1 VAWGIRLQRSD
12 WLPKTLFRRTLL
24 FIALVVASGALALAA
39 IARYYAGVAAERAY
53 DQLLSGAAIQVAE
66 NLYVQGGVLALNP
79 PVAALSTLSRYDLV
93 YYKAVDSRGVVIA
106 GYRDLNSPATLTMA
120 QQGPVFTSGTYQG
133 RPIRMATIARYM
145 PEEDTPGW
153 ALVTVAQT
161 TMARQQLTNE
171 MSLKVWALILLMS
184 ILAIGASGFAIKRG
198 LRPLAEVEAIIA
210 SRDPTDL
217 RPVAVNTPSEINAI
231 IGAINVLM
239 RRLAER
245 LSSMQRFIADAAHQ
259 MRTPLARLD
268 AQIELLST
276 ETDAAQF
283 EARLSALR
291 TTCSDVGRLTG
302 QLLNH
307 AMVIHRSEVV
317 ALQPVELNALVK
329 EVLGRTIPLAD
340 ERDVAVTF
348 ESNVAHLLI
357 SGDRISLQEALSNVL
372 HNALLHGAADEIG
385 VSIAALGST
394 VAVTVN
400 DNGHGIPAEH
410 WESALRPFVRLGPN
424 GADPRTGSGLGL
436 AIVQEV
442 MKAHSGEVVF
452 SFPAS
457 GGFAVTLI
465 FPYAEAGT
473 GDITTGSG

>member
-1 VAWGIRLQRSD
+1 
-12 WLPKTLFRRTLL
+12 
-24 FIALVVASGALALAA
+24 
-39 IARYYAGVAAERAY
+39 
-53 DQLLSGAAIQVAE
+53 
-66 NLYVQGGVLALNP
+66 
-79 PVAALSTLSRYDLV
+79 
-93 YYKAVDSRGVVIA
+93 
-106 GYRDLNSPATLTMA
+106 
-120 QQGPVFTSGTYQG
+120 
-133 RPIRMATIARYM
+133 
-145 PEEDTPGW
+145 
-153 ALVTVAQT
+153 
-161 TMARQQLTNE
+161 
-171 MSLKVWALILLMS
+171 
-184 ILAIGASGFAIKRG
+184 
-198 LRPLAEVEAIIA
+198 
-210 SRDPTDL
+210 
-217 RPVAVNTPSEINAI
+217 
-231 IGAINVLM
+231 
-239 RRLAER
+239 
-245 LSSMQRFIADAAHQ
+245 
-259 MRTPLARLD
+259 
-268 AQIELLST
+268 
-276 ETDAAQF
+276 
-283 EARLSALR
+283 
-291 TTCSDVGRLTG
+291 
-302 QLLNH
+302 LLNH